1 MCVCVCVCEREF
13 LKRAE
18 FVLFATPRLSCPS
31 VRRSFPLSA
40 CDQVQAAQYT
50 DDKEK
55 KGTFM
60 RIHKSFGTL
69 MVALV
74 VPRIALRLATK
85 IPKPLP
91 GPAWQHLA
99 AQAGHVGLYGV
110 MVFMPVSG
118 IAMGYF
124 GGKGIPFFFTD
135 IAGAETPNGAIAKQA
150 YQVRCFR
157 CFH

>member
-1 MCVCVCVCEREF
+1 
-13 LKRAE
+13 
-18 FVLFATPRLSCPS
+18 
-31 VRRSFPLSA
+31 
-40 CDQVQAAQYT
+40 
-50 DDKEK
+50 
-55 KGTFM
+55 M

-91 GPAWQHLA
+91 APAWQHYA
-99 AQAGHVGLYGV
+99 AQAGHVSLYGV

-150 YQVRCFR
+150 YQVRYRSSLVVQSLPACLPA
-157 CFH
+157 CSTPP